1 MIKTYKVMLLPNKKQ
16 QTKLFSYADAARFAY
31 NWALE
36 REMKAFQNG
45 ESFLTD
51 HTLRKEF
58 TEFKKTE
65 EGAWLNEISNNVT
78 KQAIKDCCIAFGNFF
93 REYKKTG
100 VNYSKKKKEHFARI
114 GRTLTVYDRKGH
126 PKFKSRKHSVPRFYQ
141 DTVKIKLTDTHVKV
155 EGFAVSK
162 KKNKQKLNWIK
173 LAEKARIPTDGNYS
187 NPRIKYDGEHWWLT
201 IGVEEADRDSENAP
215 QNERIGIDL
224 GVKELAVCSDG
235 KRYKNINKT
244 KEVKQLEKKKRKI
257 QRGIARKYEK
267 NKKGESY
274 WKTKNLIKSERKLLR
289 MNHRL
294 TNLRQNYI
302 HQITTERMKREPS
315 FICMEDL
322 NVKGMMKNKHLSKAI
337 QEQSFYEFRRQI
349 CYKGEWSGT
358 KVMFADRYFP
368 SSKKCICCGRI
379 KKDLKLSDRI
389 YECEC
394 GNVIDRD
401 EQAALN
407 LKWYGEQIL
416 KSVS

>member
-1 MIKTYKVMLLPNKKQ
+1 MLLPNKKQ

-36 REMKAFQNG
+36 KERKAFQNG
-45 ESFLTD
+45 EPFITD
-51 HTLRKEF
+51 STLRKEF

-65 EGAWLNEISNNVT
+65 EGTWLNGISNNVT

-100 VNYSKKKKEHFARI
+100 VKYSKKKKEHFARI
-114 GRTLTVYDRKGH
+114 GKPLTVYDMKGH
-126 PKFKSRKHSVPRFYQ
+126 PKFKSRKHSVPKFYQ
-141 DTVKIKLTDTHVKV
+141 DNVKIKITDTHIKV

-173 LAEKARIPTDGNYS
+173 LAEKARIPMDANYS
-187 NPRIKYDGEHWWLT
+187 NPRIKYDGEHWWFT
-201 IGVEEADRDSENAP
+201 IGVEEADTRNVP
-215 QNERIGIDL
+215 KNEGIGIDL

-235 KRYKNINKT
+235 KKYKNINKT
-244 KEVKQLEKKKRKI
+244 REVKQLEKKKHRI

-274 WKTKNLIKSERKLLR
+274 CKTKNLKKSERNLLKI
-289 MNHRL
+289 NHRL
-294 TNLRQNYI
+294 TNVRQDYM
-302 HQITTERMKREPS
+302 HQITTKLIKREPS

-337 QEQSFYEFRRQI
+337 QEQSFHEFGRQI
-349 CYKGEWSGT
+349 CYKGEWNGV
-358 KVMFADRYFP
+358 KVIFADRYFP
-368 SSKKCICCGRI
+368 SSKKCICCGHI

-389 YECEC
+389 YKCEC
-394 GNVIDRD
+394 GNEIDRD
-401 EQAALN
+401 DQAALN
-407 LKWYGEQIL
+407 LKWYGEKVL

>member
-1 MIKTYKVMLLPNKKQ
+1 MLLPNKKQ

-36 REMKAFQNG
+36 KERKAFQNG
-45 ESFLTD
+45 EPFITD
-51 HTLRKEF
+51 STLRKEF

-65 EGAWLNEISNNVT
+65 EVAWLNGISNNVT

-100 VNYSKKKKEHFARI
+100 VKYSKKKKEHFARI
-114 GRTLTVYDRKGH
+114 GKPLTVYDMKGH
-126 PKFKSRKHSVPRFYQ
+126 PKFKSRKHSVPKFYQ
-141 DTVKIKLTDTHVKV
+141 DNVKIKITDTHVKV

-173 LAEKARIPTDGNYS
+173 LAEKARIPMDANYS
-187 NPRIKYDGEHWWLT
+187 NPRIKYDGEHWWFT
-201 IGVEEADRDSENAP
+201 IGVEEADTGNVP
-215 QNERIGIDL
+215 KNEGIGIDL

-235 KRYKNINKT
+235 KKYKNINKT
-244 KEVKQLEKKKRKI
+244 REVKQLEKKKRRI

-274 WKTKNLIKSERKLLR
+274 CKTKNLKKSERNLLKI
-289 MNHRL
+289 NHRL
-294 TNLRQNYI
+294 TNVRQDYM
-302 HQITTERMKREPS
+302 HQITTKLIKREPS
-315 FICMEDL
+315 FISMEDL

-337 QEQSFYEFRRQI
+337 QEQSFHEFRRQI
-349 CYKGEWSGT
+349 CYKGEWNGV
-358 KVMFADRYFP
+358 KVIFADRYFP
-368 SSKKCICCGRI
+368 SSKKCICCGHI

-389 YECEC
+389 YKCEC
-394 GNVIDRD
+394 GNEIDRD
-401 EQAALN
+401 YQAALN
-407 LKWYGEQIL
+407 LKWYGEKVL